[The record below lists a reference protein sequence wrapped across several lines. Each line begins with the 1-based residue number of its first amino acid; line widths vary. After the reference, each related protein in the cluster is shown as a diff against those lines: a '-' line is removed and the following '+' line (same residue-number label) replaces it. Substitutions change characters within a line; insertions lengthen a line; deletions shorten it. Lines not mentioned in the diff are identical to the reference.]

1 MKKKIALLMIFLL
14 LLITACDYNGNESNE
29 NTTEEPT
36 HTIAGISEESE
47 NAAVDSEAT
56 SAETVNE
63 SGSSEDVTPEFK
75 AAMDSYEAFFDEYI
89 SFMNKY
95 KESGYDAS
103 MLTDYTNYMNS
114 YTETMKKISEIDTD
128 SLSTADMLYYSE
140 VNFRISSKL
149 AEISL

>member
-1 MKKKIALLMIFLL
+1 MKKKIALLMVFML
-14 LLITACDYNGNESNE
+14 LLITACDNSGDEGNK
-29 NTTEEPT
+29 NTTEEPMYT
-36 HTIAGISEESE
+36 VTSIPE
-47 NAAVDSEAT
+47 DSESAADSGVT

-63 SGSSEDVTPEFK
+63 SGLSEDVTPEFK

-149 AEISL
+149 SEVSF